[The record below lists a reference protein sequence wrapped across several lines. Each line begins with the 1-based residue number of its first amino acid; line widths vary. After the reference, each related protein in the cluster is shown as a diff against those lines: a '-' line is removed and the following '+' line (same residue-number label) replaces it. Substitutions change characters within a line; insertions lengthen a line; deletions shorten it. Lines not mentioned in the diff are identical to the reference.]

1 MSIAGRTLVKFAVK
15 QLQEVVLEPMHRMH
29 DQDKKVLKLQS
40 KVDREK
46 EVCETLKKTVS
57 TVCHNLVLREQE
69 LKVLRKR
76 AEEQSIR
83 NKEEVAICMLCYDDY
98 IRIQAMY
105 QDDQTCAMGLM
116 LWEYGAL

>member
-1 MSIAGRTLVKFAVK
+1 
-15 QLQEVVLEPMHRMH
+15 MH

-46 EVCETLKKTVS
+46 DVCETLKKTVS

-83 NKEEVAICMLCYDDY
+83 NKEEVYFAICILCYDDY
-98 IRIQAMY
+98 ITIQAMY
-105 QDDQTCAMGLM
+105 
-116 LWEYGAL
+116 